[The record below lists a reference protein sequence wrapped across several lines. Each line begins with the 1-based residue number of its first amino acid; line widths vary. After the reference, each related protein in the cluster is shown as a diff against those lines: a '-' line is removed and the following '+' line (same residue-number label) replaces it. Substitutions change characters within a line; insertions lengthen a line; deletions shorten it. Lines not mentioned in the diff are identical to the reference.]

1 MLENKICGFNVNE
14 FHLVTMIM
22 PYIYEKVN
30 EGKVVST
37 FFEKDVQEIY
47 NKVLNINEVFWKN
60 KEKLDKIDWNKTNSN
75 NLPEKFEKEADIV
88 IVAGKKEYIDK
99 INSLVINFH
108 TKFTL
113 VNCFPLVFTIHL
125 PFSGCSIL
133 RSSTLPKVLMFPHRS
148 TTHPSFPGYGRM
160 TRPIIW

>member
-75 NLPEKFEKEADIV
+75 NLPDKFEQEADIV

-99 INSLVINFH
+99 INTLVINFH

-113 VNCFPLVFTIHL
+113 VNCFEIDDFNNNLESIIKNYDKIFCTKGIREIKELYLV
-125 PFSGCSIL
+125 
-133 RSSTLPKVLMFPHRS
+133 
-148 TTHPSFPGYGRM
+148 
-160 TRPIIW
+160 

>member
-60 KEKLDKIDWNKTNSN
+60 KEKLEKIDWNKTNSN

-113 VNCFPLVFTIHL
+113 VNCFEIDDFNNNLESIIKNYDKILCTKGIREIKELYLV
-125 PFSGCSIL
+125 
-133 RSSTLPKVLMFPHRS
+133 
-148 TTHPSFPGYGRM
+148 
-160 TRPIIW
+160 

>member
-47 NKVLNINEVFWKN
+47 NKVLNINEVFCKN

-113 VNCFPLVFTIHL
+113 VNCFEIDDFNNNLESIIKNYDKILCTKGIREIKELYLV
-125 PFSGCSIL
+125 
-133 RSSTLPKVLMFPHRS
+133 
-148 TTHPSFPGYGRM
+148 
-160 TRPIIW
+160 

>member
-37 FFEKDVQEIY
+37 FFEKDV
-47 NKVLNINEVFWKN
+47 KVLNINEVFWKN

-113 VNCFPLVFTIHL
+113 VNCFEIDDFNNNLESIIKNYDKILCTKGIREIKELYLV
-125 PFSGCSIL
+125 
-133 RSSTLPKVLMFPHRS
+133 
-148 TTHPSFPGYGRM
+148 
-160 TRPIIW
+160 